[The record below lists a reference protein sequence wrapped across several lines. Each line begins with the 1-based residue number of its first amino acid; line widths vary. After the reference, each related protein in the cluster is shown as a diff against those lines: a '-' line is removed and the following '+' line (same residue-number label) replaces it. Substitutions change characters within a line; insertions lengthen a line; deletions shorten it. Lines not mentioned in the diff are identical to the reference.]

1 MNQSTTT
8 RRSSDEAAVRE
19 VYQRFMEAWNRGSGA
34 GLAEVFTEDGDLV
47 GFDGTHLQGP
57 QEIGPFHQ
65 QLFDKWLKG
74 SRLLVQVTGVRFL
87 SPDVALMH
95 AVGRTVMR
103 GEQAPT
109 PERDSIQTLVV
120 TRQEGGDWRLAA
132 FQNTRLRLISGGG
145 GRAFLAWTLSDWLWK
160 AFRPSTRRSLD
171 MDEASVTRHRRD
183 HELAAPLGQAT
194 SGRLV
199 FKPGAARLTVRGDPA
214 MTDLYRAS
222 FDTPAPT
229 VRVQGGTVTV
239 HYPRMARLRDLR
251 ALLGPRP
258 GGEVALNGSIPWYVR
273 VQGGTAHTTFDLSRV
288 ALYAIEL
295 DGGVSE
301 VAMVLPAPSGTVP
314 VRVAG
319 GVHELTVLR
328 PAGVAVRVRVGHGA
342 RDLTLDD
349 QHFGAVGGSTR
360 WQSPDYDQASDRYDV
375 AVSGG
380 ADTLTIRT
388 G

>member
-1 MNQSTTT
+1 MSQSTTT
-8 RRSSDEAAVRE
+8 RRSRDEAAVRE
-19 VYQRFMEAWNRGSGA
+19 VYQRFMDAWNRGSGA
-34 GLAEVFTEDGDLV
+34 GLAAVFTEDGDLV
-47 GFDGTHLQGP
+47 GFDGTHLRGP

-65 QLFDKWLKG
+65 RLFDKWLKG
-74 SRLLVQVTGVRFL
+74 SRLVGQVSDVRFL
-87 SPDVALMH
+87 GPDVAVMH
-95 AVGRTVMR
+95 AVGRTVLR
-103 GEQAPT
+103 GRRAPA
-109 PERDSIQTLVV
+109 PERDSIQTLVA

-145 GRAFLAWTLSDWLWK
+145 RAFLAWTLSDWLWK
-160 AFRPSTRRSLD
+160 VFRPSTRRSLD
-171 MDEASVTRHRRD
+171 MDEGSDTRHRPD
-183 HELAAPLGQAT
+183 AELAAPLGQAT

-199 FKPGAARLTVRGDPA
+199 LKPGAARLTVRGDPT

-258 GGEVALNGSIPWYVR
+258 GGQVALNGSIPWYVR
-273 VQGGTAHTTFDLSRV
+273 VHGGTAHTTFDLSRV

-295 DGGVSE
+295 DGGVSQ
-301 VAMVLPAPSGTVP
+301 VAVVLPAPSGTVP

-360 WQSPDYDQASDRYDV
+360 WQTPGYDQASDRYDV

-380 ADTLTIRT
+380 ADTLTVHT